1 MKLSA
6 KTLSGVLHG
15 LNRNSCDWYV
25 YGKAKWDDCD
35 KFNYVYDNYVR
46 KLAASTVSVSVAV
59 GVSHSGTVNE

>member
-25 YGKAKWDDCD
+25 LVTAPPASW
-35 KFNYVYDNYVR
+35 
-46 KLAASTVSVSVAV
+46 LAAEGLSRAPSFHYNDEYEHRHGKT
-59 GVSHSGTVNE
+59 

>member
-25 YGKAKWDDCD
+25 YGKAKCY

-46 KLAASTVSVSVAV
+46 KLAASTVSVSVTG
-59 GVSHSGTVNE
+59 GVSHSGTVIE